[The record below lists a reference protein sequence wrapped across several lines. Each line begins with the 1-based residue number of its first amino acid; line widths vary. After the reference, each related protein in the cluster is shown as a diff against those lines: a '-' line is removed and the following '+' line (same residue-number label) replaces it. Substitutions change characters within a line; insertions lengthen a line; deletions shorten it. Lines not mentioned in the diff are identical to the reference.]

1 MRHNRFIYLLL
12 CGVALL
18 TTGCRKEL
26 VYGPEEVVPGYRME
40 LDIDWELEWEL
51 GSDGLNWRDN
61 WDSYGF
67 DEGYD
72 FYRPQL
78 PEGFGIMLYDQNG
91 SNYTYNREMHL
102 STAGDAK
109 ITVDEST
116 RALLLYSDDSE
127 YITVSDVS
135 VPHTAYASTNTRT
148 RSTFS
153 KLHSEERT
161 VAPPDILY
169 GAYLEIDGL
178 QQREGY
184 QNYKVNFRPLV
195 YGYVIKFAIDAN
207 KEYIS
212 QARGALAGMAEGI
225 YLKDGRTSDTS
236 ATMLFDCDLKSYG
249 VGTQVMTFGI
259 PGHSLEDGVQADEN
273 SDRRYDANLEILLKN
288 GKVLNYNFDITDQVK
303 RQPRGGVIFLSD
315 IEIPDDIAKEPNSGF
330 IPSVDDWGDMID
342 IDL

>member
-1 MRHNRFIYLLL
+1 MRHYGFLYMLL

-26 VYGPEEVVPGYRME
+26 VYEPEEVVPGYRMA
-40 LDIDWELEWEL
+40 LDIDWALEWEL
-51 GSDGLNWRDN
+51 GGNGLNWSNN
-61 WDSYGF
+61 WDLYGF

-78 PEGFGIMLYDQNG
+78 PEGFGIMLYDQNE
-91 SNYTYNREMHL
+91 SNYTYSREMHL
-102 STAGDAK
+102 STRGDSK
-109 ITVDEST
+109 ITVDETT

-127 YITVSDVS
+127 YINVSDIS
-135 VPHTAYASTNTRT
+135 APHTAYASTYTRT
-148 RSTFS
+148 RSSFT

-161 VAPPDILY
+161 VSPPDILF
-169 GAYLEIDGL
+169 GAYLEIDDL

-195 YGYVIKFAIDAN
+195 YGYVIRFAIDTN
-207 KEYIS
+207 RKYIS

-225 YLKDGRTSDTS
+225 YLKDGRTSDT
-236 ATMLFDCDLKSYG
+236 AVTMLFDCDLKSYG

-259 PGHSLEDGVQADEN
+259 PGHSLDKETNTVDD
-273 SDRRYDANLEILLKN
+273 SRRYDANLEILLKN

-303 RQPRGGVIFLSD
+303 RQPRGGVILLSD
-315 IEIPDDIAKEPNSGF
+315 IEIPDEEAKEPNSGF
-330 IPSVDDWGDMID
+330 IPKVSDWGDIIN